1 MKVAKDVGAGCRGT
15 ELDGCRGRWVGDKG
29 WGAMWKTERKNKR
42 QIRDE
47 LFLVKT
53 SILAELI
60 QNYK

>member
-15 ELDGCRGRWVGDKG
+15 ELDGCRGRWVGEEG
-29 WGAMWKTERKNKR
+29 SGAMWKTERKNKR

-53 SILAELI
+53 
-60 QNYK
+60 